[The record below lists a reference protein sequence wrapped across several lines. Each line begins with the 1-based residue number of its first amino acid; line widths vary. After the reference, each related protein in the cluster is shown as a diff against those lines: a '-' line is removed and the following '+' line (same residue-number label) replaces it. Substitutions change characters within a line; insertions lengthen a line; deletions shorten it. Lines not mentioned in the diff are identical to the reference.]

1 MKSYNH
7 LWEEFISDDNI
18 RLSITNSSRGKRD
31 RKYVKEI
38 YGNMDKWIP
47 KIRKYAENFCNNFHT
62 PKEIY
67 DGISRKKRVIIV
79 PSYKEQIIHHMAVNV
94 LIPIFMHGMY
104 EHSYGSI
111 PSRGVHKGKKTVEK
125 WIKNDRKNVKYCLKM
140 DIKKYF
146 DSIPH
151 DILKMKF
158 SKIIHDKK
166 FLDLIYEL
174 VDVIDNGIPIG
185 FYTSQ
190 WIANWYLR
198 ELDHYI
204 KEKLH
209 ARYYIRYM
217 DDMVIFGSNKRKLHY
232 FKNEIEEYLEKNLG
246 LHLKDN
252 WQVFRFDYMKNGIHF
267 GRFLDFMGF
276 RFYRDKTT
284 LRKSIML
291 KSTRKARKISKKG
304 KPTIYDMRQMIS
316 YLGYIDCTN
325 TYQMYK
331 DRIKPYINFR
341 IFKNKISRYDKN
353 RMKEK
358 KNDNLQKNRIH
369 DQSGTN

>member
-7 LWEEFISDDNI
+7 LWEEFISDKNI
-18 RLSITNSSRGKRD
+18 RLAIINSSRGKRD

-47 KIRKYAENFCNNFHT
+47 KIRKYAENFRNNFHT

-79 PSYKEQIIHHMAVNV
+79 PSYKEQVIHHMVVNV
-94 LIPIFMHGMY
+94 LIPIFTHGMY

-111 PSRGVHKGKKTVEK
+111 PGRGVHKGKKTVEK

-151 DILKMKF
+151 DVLKVKF

-174 VDVIDNGIPIG
+174 VDVIDHGIPIG

-190 WIANWYLR
+190 WIANWYLQ

-246 LHLKDN
+246 LRLKDN
-252 WQVFRFDYMKNGIHF
+252 WQVFRFDYVKNGIHC

-291 KSTRKARKISKKG
+291 KSTRKARKISKKE

-341 IFKNKISRYDKN
+341 IFKKKISRYDKN
-353 RMKEK
+353 RMKET
-358 KNDNLQKNRIH
+358 KNDNL
-369 DQSGTN
+369 